1 MIIDVHVHPFCKE
14 ATIKPSLEE
23 GIRRQMG
30 ALKDPVR
37 IDNARAM
44 LTELFTRRS
53 VHDIVKEMD
62 AAGVDRACI
71 VGMDLTTRYG
81 GVQMVTDEDLPALT
95 ALYPDRFIPF
105 VSVDPSLG
113 RRAVDRLVHAVENLG
128 CRGLKL
134 VPPVQQF
141 DISDSKHDPL
151 WQAALDLNIIVWTH
165 CAHQR
170 SHPDSDARWGA
181 PRLVEPVAHKYP
193 DLRIVLGHCGF
204 PWHWEAW
211 SLVVRHPNVYL
222 DISAFPKLYNH
233 LPWDAYAKF
242 EAENKVLFASDNP
255 LFGFQETLD
264 ALDAVDISE
273 DFRRK
278 IKGENAVRL
287 LGL

>member
-1 MIIDVHVHPFCKE
+1 MIVDVHVHPFCKE
-14 ATIKPSLEE
+14 ATITPNLEE
-23 GIRRQMG
+23 ATQRQMG
-30 ALKDPVR
+30 RIKDPER
-37 IDNARAM
+37 IEYAKEM
-44 LTELFTRRS
+44 LTRLFTVRS
-53 VHDIVKEMD
+53 VHDIVREMD

-71 VGMDLTTRYG
+71 VGMDLSCRY
-81 GVQMVTDEDLPALT
+81 GVQMVTDEDLPRLT

-113 RRAVDRLVHAVENLG
+113 AQAVDRLVRAVEDLG

-141 DISDSKHDPL
+141 DISDPKHDPL
-151 WQAALDLNIIVWTH
+151 WEAARKLGIVVWTH

-181 PRLVEPVAHKYP
+181 PMLVEPVAHKYP
-193 DLRIVLGHCGF
+193 DLKIVLGHCGF

-211 SLVVRHPNVYL
+211 SLVVRHPNVYV
-222 DISAFPKLYNH
+222 DISAFPGLYNH
-233 LPWDAYAKF
+233 MPWDAYSKF
-242 EAENKVLFASDNP
+242 ESEHKVLFASDNP

-264 ALDAVDISE
+264 ALDAVDISPA
-273 DFRRK
+273 FKKK
-278 IKGENAVRL
+278 IQGENAARL